1 MPNKPTRG
9 PYEGSEIINY
19 GKDPIKGYYRDI
31 KLKSGLVRR
40 DWNGAYDKETQARKQ
55 REEIAAEKKLGSFS
69 NRGLQQVGENM
80 MVLGG
85 GGAVAGTIA
94 ALNAPTIA
102 KKLYKFA
109 NRNNKPIPASSTKS
123 ARIGRQREL
132 ASSTTPSKIRNY
144 TDPST
149 RKVRPVAGTP
159 RIRMTRDQINE
170 RLSYE
175 GKKGTEAMAERPPIQ
190 PGRRVISDATSSS
203 SGSGSTSSVKQ
214 RQKPGTPT
222 GRIKVAAR
230 YLEGFGARP
239 LRLRRNPGF
248 MSPYG
253 PSGSVVDQSKG
264 RTVEP
269 YTPSPGRTGPAIR
282 TTPVTRGGA
291 EPRVPSPR
299 LPARNTSPLTG
310 KYSGRSTGVD
320 VKLKTPAELKEIED
334 ALRQRRGGATPSAPT
349 RTGPPR
355 RTTPVT
361 RGGAEPR
368 VPSPTGIASRN
379 VGVDGKY
386 SGRKVGYS
394 YKEPGMDIKAI
405 ADARAA
411 RRGGSAPAPTPAPS
425 SSPAPTRTGP
435 ARRTTPLTRG
445 SAAPRVPSPTGIASR
460 NVGVDGKYSGRKV
473 GYSMKEPGMDMKA
486 IADARAARR
495 GGTPPVAPGAVAAEA
510 AAAGK
515 GAGFMGAVKKYGKL
529 GGKVLG
535 GIAAVA
541 GASELYD
548 RLAPKDY
555 PRAPWMS
562 RGNKPTPPAQV
573 TQEQPFV
580 PSPGGTSG
588 SGGGNRGGSGGGS
601 TMTQEARAS
610 QRAIRKPDDYLGEA
624 FDATLRKGVNK
635 GTAHLEHM
643 MQMDKLDEDTR
654 ANLRNRFKK
663 VQGDQILSQQKD
675 KGIVERL
682 EAEKTG
688 RGANLLKAYRKEGG
702 FDYGKKG
709 DYFEIKRQA
718 EAGTEYAK

>member
-1 MPNKPTRG
+1 MPDKPTRG

-102 KKLYKFA
+102 KKLVKFA
-109 NRNNKPIPASSTKS
+109 NRNNKPIPASSTKT

-175 GKKGTEAMAERPPIQ
+175 GKKGTEAVAERAPIS
-190 PGRRVISDATSSS
+190 PGRRVINDERPSSPSPARKVRAIGVRGMFPTQVKYAIAKQKYNRQYKEAPSSVAVNRDPITSSQLDDIS
-203 SGSGSTSSVKQ
+203 E
-214 RQKPGTPT
+214 RFN
-222 GRIKVAAR
+222 AAR
-230 YLEGFGARP
+230 AKRQGIYREGRP
-239 LRLRRNPGF
+239 GYVKPNLYG
-248 MSPYG
+248 SP
-253 PSGSVVDQSKG
+253 P
-264 RTVEP
+264 P
-269 YTPSPGRTGPAIR
+269 PTP
-282 TTPVTRGGA
+282 
-291 EPRVPSPR
+291 
-299 LPARNTSPLTG
+299 
-310 KYSGRSTGVD
+310 
-320 VKLKTPAELKEIED
+320 
-334 ALRQRRGGATPSAPT
+334 PT

-361 RGGAEPR
+361 RGSAEPR
-368 VPSPTGIASRN
+368 VPSPTGVASRN

-394 YKEPGMDIKAI
+394 YKEPGMDMKAI

-411 RRGGSAPAPTPAPS
+411 RRGGPAPSSTPAPS
-425 SSPAPTRTGP
+425 SSPTSTRTGP

-515 GAGFMGAVKKYGKL
+515 GGGFMGAVKKYGKL

-580 PSPGGTSG
+580 PSPGGTSS

-654 ANLRNRFKK
+654 ASLRNRFKK
-663 VQGDQILSQQKD
+663 VQNDQILSQQKD

-682 EAEKTG
+682 DAEKAG
-688 RGANLLKAYRKEGG
+688 RGENLLKAYRKEGG
-702 FDYGKKG
+702 FNYGKGGK
-709 DYFEIKRQA
+709 YEEIKRLA

>member
-1 MPNKPTRG
+1 MPDKPTRG

-109 NRNNKPIPASSTKS
+109 NRNNKPIPASSTKT

-175 GKKGTEAMAERPPIQ
+175 GKKGTEAMAERAPIA
-190 PGRRVISDATSSS
+190 PGRRVMSGESPPPPPPRRGGSFGSGGVRKSGAFGRPSESSVKRPTGLGTRS
-203 SGSGSTSSVKQ
+203 RSAPPPPPDSPPYSGGGTRSSPGGSIPDTPPRRGGSFGSGDVKKTGPFGRPSESSVTRPTGLGTRRPSTPPPAPSAASGSGSFGSGGVRKSGAFGRPTESSVTK
-214 RQKPGTPT
+214 PT
-222 GRIKVAAR
+222 G
-230 YLEGFGARP
+230 LGARK
-239 LRLRRNPGF
+239 LR
-248 MSPYG
+248 
-253 PSGSVVDQSKG
+253 
-264 RTVEP
+264 
-269 YTPSPGRTGPAIR
+269 
-282 TTPVTRGGA
+282 
-291 EPRVPSPR
+291 
-299 LPARNTSPLTG
+299 
-310 KYSGRSTGVD
+310 
-320 VKLKTPAELKEIED
+320 
-334 ALRQRRGGATPSAPT
+334 ATPP
-349 RTGPPR
+349 
-355 RTTPVT
+355 
-361 RGGAEPR
+361 
-368 VPSPTGIASRN
+368 
-379 VGVDGKY
+379 
-386 SGRKVGYS
+386 
-394 YKEPGMDIKAI
+394 
-405 ADARAA
+405 
-411 RRGGSAPAPTPAPS
+411 
-425 SSPAPTRTGP
+425 
-435 ARRTTPLTRG
+435 
-445 SAAPRVPSPTGIASR
+445 AAPRPGYRA
-460 NVGVDGKYSGRKV
+460 GADG
-473 GYSMKEPGMDMKA
+473 
-486 IADARAARR
+486 
-495 GGTPPVAPGAVAAEA
+495 AAEA
-510 AAAGK
+510 AARKSAMDSWPKSTPATAAGK

-682 EAEKTG
+682 ETEKAG